1 MGDQENSLL
10 DIDATLY
17 KSGKWYNLQ
26 ISISFRFMFQF
37 MVSILSNNFLTKEKR
52 SYFGIYLAQ

>member
-17 KSGKWYNLQ
+17 KLGKWYNLQ